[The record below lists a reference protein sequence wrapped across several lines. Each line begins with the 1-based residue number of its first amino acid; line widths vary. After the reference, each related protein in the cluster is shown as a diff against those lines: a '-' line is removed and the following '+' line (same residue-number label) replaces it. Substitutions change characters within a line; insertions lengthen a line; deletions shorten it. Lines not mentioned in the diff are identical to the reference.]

1 MTDLIYD
8 RNIRFFGKDGQQKL
22 ADADV
27 TIVGVGGLGTHVVQQ
42 LTLLGVGRLTL
53 IDHEELDETNRNRY
67 IGVRYDD
74 PIPGTWKTDI
84 GEKLAKGINPGI
96 SVAPIR
102 QSLVSHQAFEAVIKA
117 DYVFGCLDNEGA
129 RLILNEI
136 CAACSRPYFDLSSD
150 ILPDG
155 SYGGRVC
162 IAWEGQ
168 GCIFCYG
175 ELDVA
180 QARTDLETP
189 EARLNRDAI
198 YGVPLNALDRA
209 GPAVVSINGV
219 VASLAVSE
227 FMLGV
232 TGIRPP
238 KRLCKY
244 RGNRGIVTV
253 NGEPAPDCYYCKG
266 IRGKGHAAG
275 VQKYLMVA
283 KSNVI
288 REES

>member
-8 RNIRFFGKDGQQKL
+8 RNIRFFGTEGQHKL
-22 ADADV
+22 ADAHV
-27 TIVGVGGLGTHVVQQ
+27 AIVGVGGLGTHVVQQ

-67 IGVRYDD
+67 IGVRHND
-74 PIPGTWKTDI
+74 PIPGSWKVDI
-84 GEKLAKGINPGI
+84 GERLAKEINPGI
-96 SVAPIR
+96 CVAPIH

-129 RLILNEI
+129 RLILNGI
-136 CAACSRPYFDLSSD
+136 CAAYSRPYFDLASD

-162 IAWEGQ
+162 VAWEGQ
-168 GCIFCYG
+168 GCIICYG

-180 QARTDLETP
+180 QAQADLETP
-189 EARLNRDAI
+189 EARVNRDAI
-198 YGVPLNALDRA
+198 YGVPREALDQA

-219 VASLAVSE
+219 IASLATTE

-238 KRLCKY
+238 KKLSKY

-253 NGEPAPDCYYCKG
+253 TEEPAPDCYYCKG
-266 IRGKGHAAG
+266 IYGKGAASG
-275 VQKYLMVA
+275 VQKYLKA
-283 KSNVI
+283 GI
-288 REES
+288 AI